1 MAIHLRSLAILLIA
15 MGIGG
20 GLFSLIW
27 MLANGGPSGLMNAF
41 DSASSVLGP
50 IVVGIL
56 FLNILLAVPLT
67 LTGMGLLRAQGWAR
81 TMGMVVCALLI
92 ISIPVGCVLGGYGL
106 WVLTSLEVEPL
117 FENRFE
123 NRGDRY

>member
-1 MAIHLRSLAILLIA
+1 MAIHLKSLAMLLIA

-27 MLANGGPSGLMNAF
+27 MIANGGPSELSNAF
-41 DSASSVLGP
+41 YSASSVLGP
-50 IVVGIL
+50 IVVGIV

-67 LTGMGLLRAQGWAR
+67 LTGFGLLRAQGWAR

-92 ISIPVGCVLGGYGL
+92 ISLPFGSILGAYGL
-106 WVLTSLEVEPL
+106 WVLTSLEV
-117 FENRFE
+117 
-123 NRGDRY
+123 DRKSVV

>member
-1 MAIHLRSLAILLIA
+1 MLLIA

-20 GLFSLIW
+20 GLFSLLW
-27 MLANGGPSGLMNAF
+27 MIANGGPSGLVNAF

-50 IVVGIL
+50 IVVGIV

-67 LTGMGLLRAQGWAR
+67 LTGMGLLRTQGWAR
-81 TMGMVVCALLI
+81 TMGMVVCALLV
-92 ISIPVGCVLGGYGL
+92 ISIPVGSVLGAYGL

-117 FENRFE
+117 FENRYE
-123 NRGDRY
+123 NRGGR